1 MNRKN
6 LLMKSFHKSFIVISC
21 CVLVLRTVNIAAVA
35 NPTCEPS
42 NRRTISLRVENKAG
56 ATIDNLRSEDLV
68 LFEDKTSREILQ
80 LESKPKEPLSIAILI
95 DASASQ
101 ERSLPEIRLAAQKFV
116 ELGMRATNDQAAV
129 VSFTGEPKIEQ
140 SLTND
145 LASLASAISRVEF
158 VPPPG
163 YRGGGIV
170 VSPNPPISS
179 PSQMIAGSTA
189 IWDTVSAIS
198 TGMLKAGANSRRVIV
213 LLTDG
218 EDTSSR
224 KKLSEA
230 IADAVRND
238 IAVFAIG
245 IGGTNYG
252 GVNHD
257 PLNKLSD
264 ETGGRAFF
272 PKKERELPEILAQ
285 IEPELQY
292 PYLLTYCTAGPPA
305 SPANRLSR
313 IKVQLLRQASD
324 SRLLYPHYAW

>member
-1 MNRKN
+1 MSNV
-6 LLMKSFHKSFIVISC
+6 VI
-21 CVLVLRTVNIAAVA
+21 TA
-35 NPTCEPS
+35 NPSCEPS
-42 NRRTISLRVENKAG
+42 NRRTIALRVENKAG

-80 LESKPKEPLSIAILI
+80 LESKPREPLSIAILI
-95 DASASQ
+95 DNSVSQ
-101 ERSLPEIRLAAQKFV
+101 EHSLPQIRLAAQKFV
-116 ELGMRATNDQAAV
+116 ELVMPATYDQAAV

-145 LASLASAISRVEF
+145 PGRLGSAISRVEF
-158 VPPPG
+158 VPPKG

-170 VSPNPPISS
+170 VGPNPPISS
-179 PSQMIAGSTA
+179 SGQFIAGTTA

-198 TGMLKAGANSRRVIV
+198 IGMLKAAGNSRRVVV

-218 EDTSSR
+218 EDTASH

-245 IGGTNYG
+245 IGGTDFG

-272 PKKERELPEILAQ
+272 PKKERELPELFAQ
-285 IEPELQY
+285 IEQELHY
-292 PYLLTYCTAGPPA
+292 PYLLTYCTAGSRTNA
-305 SPANRLSR
+305 SQLSR
-313 IKVQLLRQASD
+313 IKVQLERPASD
-324 SRLLYPHYAW
+324 LRLLYRHYGW